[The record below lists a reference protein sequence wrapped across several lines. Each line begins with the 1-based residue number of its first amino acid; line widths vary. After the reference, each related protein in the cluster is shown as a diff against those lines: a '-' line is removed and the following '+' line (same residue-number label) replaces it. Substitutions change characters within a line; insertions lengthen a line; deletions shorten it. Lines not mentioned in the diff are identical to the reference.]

1 LDEEEEVDEKWSE
14 ILAKCGLDTLD
25 AVGTVS
31 NVTPWIADA
40 SGSVNVTQVELLG
53 AVSLASNIASAL
65 EEGGG
70 VFWRSE
76 ALKVSVDLSSAL
88 AFHDKTTS
96 TWEVESVATDARMLR
111 DHARLITGLLADF
124 RWRPPNI
131 AKFAKFANDP
141 LYFVPSDSI
150 FQMTLSGGY
159 RLGLVCNEDNVVDD
173 LNAASNTLLLL
184 QAPSLEVRTLTRS
197 ETFQPPF
204 ARTQYTVHSAL
215 LSACLKD
222 AKSPASYA
230 LHARGV
236 TRESG
241 LPQSGDCGDSGVRW
255 VPDCG
260 DSGVRWVPDCLSAA
274 ALHVEG
280 SYTSCAQYNSIDK
293 ARMDTAVVNLD
304 LTKPKLL
311 AHAAV
316 LSALKGFIRNYFGS
330 VSIAISR
337 AAFEATE
344 RGDFEKAA
352 RSPEGAIPGWNR
364 LTTAV
369 QERQAASSEQPTPSE
384 QVLRRAS
391 ERERERERA
400 AYSLRA
406 GPPQMHPTN

>member
-76 ALKVSVDLSSAL
+76 ALKVSVNLRSAL

-197 ETFQPPF
+197 HTFQPPF

-236 TRESG
+236 TGESG
-241 LPQSGDCGDSGVRW
+241 RGESGESGE
-255 VPDCG
+255 
-260 DSGVRWVPDCLSAA
+260 SGVRWVPDCLSAA

-280 SYTSCAQYNSIDK
+280 SYTSCSQYNSMDA

-316 LSALKGFIRNYFGS
+316 LSALKAFIRNYFGS

-344 RGDFEKAA
+344 RSDFEKAA
-352 RSPEGAIPGWNR
+352 WSPEGAIPGWNR
-364 LTTAV
+364 LTTAL
-369 QERQAASSEQPTPSE
+369 QERQAASRELPTPSE
-384 QVLRRAS
+384 QVLSREREREREREGAS
-391 ERERERERA
+391 ERERERA